1 MAEVT
6 TSNKLVINVMTKEV
20 HNEMIKRGLIKE
32 DELYSIS
39 DDEEA
44 VESLTNSDIENILQ
58 NFAE

>member
-1 MAEVT
+1 MAEIT

-20 HNEMIKRGLIKE
+20 HNEMIKRGLTKE
-32 DELYSIS
+32 DELYSII

>member
-6 TSNKLVINVMTKEV
+6 TANKLVINVMTKEV
-20 HNEMIKRGLIKE
+20 HKEMTKRGLTKE
-32 DELYSIS
+32 DELYSII